1 MAIGSTCI
9 SGSGR
14 LENVRMVVAV
24 VVEVGAAAVV
34 AAVAAAVAAVLG
46 GSGDAIWGQY
56 CGGGFRGVM
65 GFDFEILMTK
75 TLYRSPA
82 KRCRFS
88 PP

>member
-14 LENVRMVVAV
+14 LENVRMVAV
-24 VVEVGAAAVV
+24 VVAVGAAAVV

-46 GSGDAIWGQY
+46 GSGEAIWGKY

-65 GFDFEILMTK
+65 GFDFEILMAK
-75 TLYRSPA
+75 TLYRSPS

-88 PP
+88 PS